1 MLTYKDAAGLKRAFC
16 SNQSG
21 MKEVCLSR
29 YQYLLRLFLILLYE
43 IVVRM
48 LFLLVI
54 LPSFVLLIPVND
66 LSTRFPSLK
75 LKNDIRWLVLNFP
88 DKAIDEPSALEV
100 IFGSALPADVH
111 SQLKVCQSSFIYS
124 RFWTDE
130 GSFFY
135 TGPLSTPPKL

>member
-1 MLTYKDAAGLKRAFC
+1 MQDAT
-16 SNQSG
+16 N
-21 MKEVCLSR
+21 
-29 YQYLLRLFLILLYE
+29 LLRLAWSEAPGLAIH
-43 IVVRM
+43 
-48 LFLLVI
+48 
-54 LPSFVLLIPVND
+54 